1 MSAKLSRIR
10 ELSRRLL
17 SDGPGDGEGPSLDH
31 LQHLTSDLR
40 GPAEG
45 IVRLTRCARTLG
57 VSGDGAPRRRLVS
70 TLQALRDTLRQDPGA
85 VGQGT
90 GFSQFKQALVDY
102 NTSVRDAAE
111 VEWSRRRTEIQQ
123 AAPEA
128 MLSFWETIPDLKN
141 DVAKVRGFLAKLEQK
156 GDVLADPEKL
166 ERLLAGAAEIEPT
179 LARLDGLDAPP
190 AVQSFLKSAR
200 ISGAR
205 WGQFTDEVRD
215 WLEDHEM
222 LENLRIRL
230 G

>member
-17 SDGPGDGEGPSLDH
+17 SEGPGDGEGPSLDH

-45 IVRLTRCARTLG
+45 LVRLTRCARTLG
-57 VSGDGAPRRRLVS
+57 VSGDSARRRRLVS
-70 TLQALRDTLRQDPGA
+70 ALQALRDTLRRDPGA

-90 GFSQFKQALVDY
+90 GFSQFKQAIVDY
-102 NTSVRDAAE
+102 NSSVRDAAK
-111 VEWSRRRTEIQQ
+111 VEWSCRKEKIQH

-166 ERLLAGAAEIEPT
+166 ERLLAGATEIEPT

-190 AVQSFLKSAR
+190 AVKSFLKSAR
-200 ISGAR
+200 MSGAR
-205 WGQFTDEVRD
+205 WGQITDEVRD
-215 WLEDHEM
+215 WLEDHKL
-222 LENLRIRL
+222 LESLRIRL
-230 G
+230 D